1 MKVLL
6 SWLKEYV
13 DIDITPSE
21 LETKLFGAGFEVEE
35 TKYLGESIEKI
46 VVGKVT
52 AMEHYE
58 GTHLQICTMDC
69 GEHGKDIII
78 LTGADNVFVG
88 AHVPT
93 ALVGAILPGGFKIKE
108 RNMVGKMSY
117 GMLCSGEEL
126 GIAAGWYPGADYNGL
141 LILDENTVPGDNIVD
156 VLGLDDYIFDIS
168 ITANRP
174 DCQSILGI
182 AREVAAFLKKPLKA
196 PALTYTETEVTKDE
210 IKVYDEAYDL
220 CPRFLGHYIYDVKH
234 FPSPLWMQRRLASC
248 GMKSIDA
255 IVDITNYVL
264 LEIGQ
269 PMHAYDLATL
279 NGSTVYPRRAKEGE
293 MITTLDGKE
302 RVLSPNNL
310 VICDAKEPIG
320 LAGIMGGLDSEITES
335 TQEIVLEAAKFMRD
349 NVRKSC
355 RGLGVHTDAAGR
367 YEKGVDE
374 YSVETGMKR
383 CLNLAE
389 SLGVAKISSTKFD
402 CSGGAST
409 QERRISVE
417 VKRVNDVL
425 GITVPTAEIISILE
439 SLNFGVAE
447 SDGVLDIT
455 IPRYREDVAHYQD
468 IAEEV
473 IREYGYDHIVPRFLD
488 SAKVTNGGMNAAQ
501 ERELAVKKL
510 LCAQGLYEIQT
521 MAMYSPKDLDALLIP
536 EDAPERNYIEIL
548 NPITENLS
556 IVRTLLAPSML
567 TVISNNIKTE
577 HESGRFYEL
586 APVYLPKSIPVKEYA
601 DERKHLCI
609 GMYGAKESF
618 YTLKGVLDTMA
629 AAYKLDFK
637 YERAEV
643 SYLHPGRSAAV
654 LVNGVKVGT
663 LGQLKYELVNELP
676 IADGKKADT
685 KIFIAEIDYALLAEQ
700 FAEGIR
706 YTPVSD
712 KESRVRDMSLIV
724 AKTVEVGVMMDAVKK
739 ISKLAAEVSLVD
751 IYEHEKLGLDKK
763 SVTLS
768 VKFATADHGVTD
780 EEADGARDK
789 IVRKLSEQFEAVARV

>member
-13 DIDITPSE
+13 DIDVTPAE

-35 TKYLGESIEKI
+35 TIHMSEGIEKV
-46 VVGKVT
+46 VVGVVT
-52 AMEHYE
+52 HMEAYE
-58 GTHLQICTMDC
+58 GTHLQICTVDC
-69 GEHGKDIII
+69 GEYGKDITI
-78 LTGADNVFVG
+78 LTGADNVFEG
-88 AHVPT
+88 AHVPA
-93 ALVGAILPGGFKIKE
+93 ALVGAVLPGGFKIKE
-108 RNMVGKMSY
+108 RKMVGMMSY
-117 GMLCSGEEL
+117 GMLCSGDEL
-126 GIAAGWYPGADYNGL
+126 GVLPGWYPGADYNGL
-141 LILDENTVPGDNIVD
+141 LILADDTVAGTPIVD

-196 PALTYTETEVTKDE
+196 PALTYTETDVTDDE

-234 FPSPLWMQRRLASC
+234 FASPLWMQKRLASC

-279 NGSTVYPRRAKEGE
+279 KGKTVFPRRAKEGE
-293 MITTLDGKE
+293 KITTLDGKE
-302 RVLSPNNL
+302 RVLSPANL
-310 VICDAKEPIG
+310 VICDAVEPIG

-335 TQEIVLEAAKFMRD
+335 TEKIVLEAAKFVRD
-349 NVRKSC
+349 NVRKTG

-374 YSVETGMKR
+374 YSVETGMAR

-389 SLGVAKISSTKFD
+389 TFGVAKISKTKFD
-402 CSGGAST
+402 CSGGASRE
-409 QERRISVE
+409 ERVIDVE
-417 VKRVNDVL
+417 VKRINDVL
-425 GITVPTAEIISILE
+425 GITVPTEEIINILA
-439 SLNFGVAE
+439 SLNFKVTE
-447 SDGVLDIT
+447 NNGVLNIT

-473 IREYGYDHIVPRFLD
+473 IREYGYEHIVPRFLD
-488 SAKVTNGGMNAAQ
+488 SARVTNGGMNSAQ
-501 ERELAVKKL
+501 ERELGVKQL
-510 LCAQGLYEIQT
+510 LCSKGLYEIST
-521 MAMYSPKDLDALLIP
+521 MAMYSPKDLDELLIP
-536 EDAPERNYIEIL
+536 ADAPERNYIEIL

-556 IVRTLLAPSML
+556 IVRTLLAPSMM
-567 TVISNNIKTE
+567 TVICNNIKSD
-577 HESGRFYEL
+577 HEGGRFFEL
-586 APVYLPKSIPVKEYA
+586 APVYLPKSLPVKEYA

-609 GMYGAKESF
+609 GTFGQAEDFYSMKEI
-618 YTLKGVLDTMA
+618 LDTIA
-629 AAYKLDFK
+629 VTYNLTFK

-654 LVNGVKVGT
+654 LVDGVKIGT
-663 LGQLKYELVNELP
+663 FGQLKYELIDNLP
-676 IADGKKADT
+676 IAEGKKNDT
-685 KIFIAEIDYALLAEQ
+685 KIFLAELDYKLLSEA

-706 YTPVSD
+706 YTPLSN
-712 KESRVRDMSLIV
+712 KESKVRDMSMIV
-724 AKTVEVGVMMDAVKK
+724 DKSVAAGDMLDAVKA
-739 ISKLAAEVSLVD
+739 ISKLASKVSVAD
-751 IYEHEKLGLDKK
+751 IYQNEKLGFGKK
-763 SVTLS
+763 SITLS
-768 VKFATADHGVTD
+768 VVFATADHDITD
-780 EEADGARDK
+780 EEADAAREK
-789 IVRKLSEQFEAVARV
+789 IVKKLSEQFGALAR